1 MINQLIFIDIPGDK
15 DINIEL
21 FKPVFCNFSPI

>member
-1 MINQLIFIDIPGDK
+1 MKK

-21 FKPVFCNFSPI
+21 FADFK